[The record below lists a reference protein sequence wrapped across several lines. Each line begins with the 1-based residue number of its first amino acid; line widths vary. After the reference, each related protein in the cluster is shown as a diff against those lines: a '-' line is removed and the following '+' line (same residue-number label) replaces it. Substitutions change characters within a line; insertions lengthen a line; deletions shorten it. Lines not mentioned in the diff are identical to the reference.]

1 MHQYVWFYDLLT
13 EDFNLHEFGSLIVII
28 MKKKVSLNVIIMK
41 TKVDF
46 THVKIMFHVADYVT
60 VNNLDEKFM
69 GMKGVC
75 H

>member
-1 MHQYVWFYDLLT
+1 MT
-13 EDFNLHEFGSLIVII
+13 EDFNLHEFVSLIIII
-28 MKKKVSLNVIIMK
+28 MKKKS
-41 TKVDF
+41 F
-46 THVKIMFHVADYVT
+46 TYCHNNEDKGGLHTWEMFHVADYVI

>member
-1 MHQYVWFYDLLT
+1 MT

-28 MKKKVSLNVIIMK
+28 MKKKKVSLIVIIMK

-46 THVKIMFHVADYVT
+46 THVKMFHVADYVT

>member
-1 MHQYVWFYDLLT
+1 
-13 EDFNLHEFGSLIVII
+13 
-28 MKKKVSLNVIIMK
+28 MKKKVSLIVKKMK

-46 THVKIMFHVADYVT
+46 THVKMFHVADYVT
-60 VNNLDEKFM
+60 VHNLDEKFM

>member
-1 MHQYVWFYDLLT
+1 
-13 EDFNLHEFGSLIVII
+13 
-28 MKKKVSLNVIIMK
+28 MK

-69 GMKGVC
+69 GMKRVC